1 MSRIVPA
8 GRGSDGM
15 IVSDLDLSFFDEV

>member
-8 GRGSDGM
+8 GRGSDGV
-15 IVSDLDLSFFDEV
+15 IVSDLGISFFDEV